1 LSSPPRLAAPPLP
14 TPTAH
19 RDRAPVPRPG
29 RQPFGRWFRRTGWR
43 HLVGTFALV
52 FALFPI
58 VFVVSASFNELGT
71 LTASNRLF
79 SSFSTNNYREL
90 FTNPV
95 YPYAHWF
102 TNTMLIA
109 MSTSIATVFLGACAA
124 YAFSRYRFRGRRL
137 GLLGLLL
144 VQMFPQFLA
153 AVAIFLLM
161 MRIGFVFPQIGLGTQ
176 FGLVLVYLGGA
187 MGVNTFLVKGFFD
200 TVPRELDEAAMVDG
214 ATHARI
220 FFSIVARL
228 GAPVLAVVGL
238 LSFINTVNE
247 FLIASILLRAPERQ
261 TLAVGLFQMVSQQIS
276 ANWGL
281 FAAGAL
287 LGAIPSVVLF
297 QFLQRF
303 IVSGLT
309 SGSVKG

>member
-1 LSSPPRLAAPPLP
+1 LSAQLGSAARTPAAPPRP
-14 TPTAH
+14 
-19 RDRAPVPRPG
+19 PVPAAPERS
-29 RQPFGRWFRRTGWR
+29 RLQALGRWFRRTGWR
-43 HLVGTFALV
+43 HLVGMCALV

-58 VFVVSASFNELGT
+58 VFVLSASFNELGT

-79 SSFSTNNYREL
+79 SSFSTKNYRDL
-90 FTNPV
+90 FDSPV
-95 YPYAHWF
+95 YPYANWF
-102 TNTMLIA
+102 ANTMLIA
-109 MSTSIATVFLGACAA
+109 LSTAIATVFLGACAA

-176 FGLVLVYLGGA
+176 FGLILVYLGGA
-187 MGVNTFLVKGFFD
+187 MGVNTFLIKGFFD

-214 ATHARI
+214 ATHSRI
-220 FFSIVARL
+220 FFSIIARL